1 MSNSLICPFTN
12 YNLLAPNINFDT
24 WQKMIKSS
32 TLINKKKLYYF
43 LCNTKEEYIKLIIDN
58 KDKPDILKYI
68 FIKYKEN
75 QRIEQEKIKKEEEEK
90 KLKLFL
96 DSVYNI
102 TKDTNHPIIL
112 IRLLSGLDE
121 ENAIELYTFYK
132 TYTEEFNDDDEI
144 KDFIDDFIY
153 GIFEDD
159 ILAGC
164 VIKSIKKFKI
174 DNEENK
180 INTFYI
186 QEIFINTNYTEK
198 KYEDYL
204 FNYIINKCP
213 DDINYIIGEF
223 I

>member
-24 WQKMIKSS
+24 WQKMIKTS

-68 FIKYKEN
+68 FIEYKEN
-75 QRIEQEKIKKEEEEK
+75 QRIEHEKIKKEEEEK

-96 DSVYNI
+96 DSVYYI

-132 TYTEEFNDDDEI
+132 IYAEEFNDDDEI

-159 ILAGC
+159 ILVGC
-164 VIKSIKKFKI
+164 VIKSITKFKI

-198 KYEDYL
+198 KYGDCL
-204 FNYIINKCP
+204 FNYMIIKYLKIIN
-213 DDINYIIGEF
+213 IIK
-223 I
+223 II